1 MWTPGSEHLRE
12 LDAVGDAS
20 ESSPSRR
27 VGPHAPRTAPQTR
40 EKLSRYV
47 EAGGSGDP
55 VCRELGL

>member
-47 EAGGSGDP
+47 EAGG
-55 VCRELGL
+55 RW